1 MERALEDVLILDLT
15 QVLAGPFAVTML
27 ADFGANVIQ
36 IEPPHGDFTR
46 HLFASQTTETR
57 KLIDWSQRRNRRGM
71 TLNLQSQKGRNIFL
85 QLVEKADVIVQ
96 NFSSGVMERLG
107 LSYDTMKKVNPGII
121 YCAMSGFGQ
130 FGPYKD
136 MLAYD
141 PIIQAASGIMSLT
154 GFAENPPVRVGIQIG
169 DIAGATYAVIGI
181 LLALHYRNL
190 TGKGQMIDCAMFDA
204 LCHWTS
210 VELFAGVN
218 LTGKERI
225 GNQHPVGLSNIY
237 ETKDGQYLILAILS
251 DAEWERF
258 LKLIGK
264 DQLISEKW
272 SSKTRL
278 QRKDEIDQW
287 IKDWVKSMTLSE
299 AYTKLTQAR
308 IAHHRVN
315 KLPDLKTD
323 PHVAAREL
331 LIKVDDPECGGS
343 CQVRGLA
350 PRLSETP
357 GSIGTEKGIPK
368 LSQHTDEILS
378 ELLGHSKDEIAN
390 LREEGVV

>member
-1 MERALEDVLILDLT
+1 MNRTLDDVLVLDLT

-36 IEPPHGDFTR
+36 IEPPKGDYTR
-46 HLFASQTTETR
+46 HLFASQTVETR

-71 TLNLQSQKGRNIFL
+71 TLNLRSQKGRNIFL
-85 QLVEKADVIVQ
+85 KLVEKADVVVQ
-96 NFSSGVMERLG
+96 NFSSGTMERLD
-107 LSYDTMKKVNPGII
+107 LSYDTMKEVNPGII

-130 FGPYKD
+130 IGPYKD

-181 LLALHYRNL
+181 LLALHYRDV

-204 LCHWTS
+204 LCHWTF

-218 LTGKERI
+218 LTGKERL

-237 ETKDGQYLILAILS
+237 ETQDGQCLILAILS

-258 LKLIGK
+258 LPLIGK
-264 DQLISEKW
+264 EQLMSERW
-272 SSKTRL
+272 SAKTRL
-278 QRKDEIDQW
+278 QRNEEIDRW

-299 AYTKLTQAR
+299 ACERLTQAR
-308 IAHHRVN
+308 IANHKVN
-315 KLPDLKTD
+315 RLLDLKTD

-331 LIKVDDPECGGS
+331 LVEVNDPECGGS

-350 PRLSETP
+350 PKLLETP
-357 GSIGTEKGIPK
+357 GSVGTAEGIPK
-368 LSQHTDEILS
+368 LGQHTNEILS
-378 ELLGHSKDEIAN
+378 ELLGYSSNEVAI
-390 LREEGVV
+390 LREEGIV